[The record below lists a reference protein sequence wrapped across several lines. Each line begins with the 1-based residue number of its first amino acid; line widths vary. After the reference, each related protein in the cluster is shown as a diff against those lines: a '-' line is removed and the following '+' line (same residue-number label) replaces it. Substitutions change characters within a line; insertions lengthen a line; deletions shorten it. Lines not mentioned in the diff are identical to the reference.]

1 MSVTLVDN
9 QHQGSQGGANR
20 SVLKNYCAGAVALCL
35 LALATAWARCLLL
48 DSTLIFNPADYG
60 VYRGTGVAVLAGADF
75 YSQNITGVYV
85 PQGLPFVYT
94 PFTALLLIPLAWL
107 PEPLGIGGWT
117 FLNCL
122 ALGILLLLS
131 LLYVRPHL
139 TGVRLAA
146 ALSATYL
153 LALPLNVV
161 AQHLIFGQ
169 INLLLVSLCL
179 IDMVRPQTRYL
190 PRGVL
195 IGLAAGIKLTPALF
209 ILFFWVSGRL
219 RPALTATAT
228 ALATVVLG
236 FLLLP
241 ESSST
246 YFGSKLSGLENVV
259 DLGTNFATSG
269 NSSLQGVAE
278 RWVGTHSL
286 LLLAPLLLAVV
297 AVAFSQAHRELAC
310 GDGFAAAAVLGC
322 ATCLLSPVSWL
333 HHWVWVIPTLAVLV
347 TRGRAARALA
357 IIWMLACLAQL
368 TDLGDLAAHAGWPII
383 PVEIMRSSIVLL
395 ALLAMVVLYL
405 PSQRKALHER
415 HPARHRRPTL

>member
-1 MSVTLVDN
+1 M
-9 QHQGSQGGANR
+9 
-20 SVLKNYCAGAVALCL
+20 
-35 LALATAWARCLLL
+35 
-48 DSTLIFNPADYG
+48 
-60 VYRGTGVAVLAGADF
+60 
-75 YSQNITGVYV
+75 
-85 PQGLPFVYT
+85 YT
-94 PFTALLLIPLAWL
+94 PFTALLLTPLAWL

-131 LLYVRPHL
+131 LIYVRPH
-139 TGVRLAA
+139 
-146 ALSATYL
+146 
-153 LALPLNVV
+153 
-161 AQHLIFGQ
+161 
-169 INLLLVSLCL
+169 
-179 IDMVRPQTRYL
+179 
-190 PRGVL
+190 
-195 IGLAAGIKLTPALF
+195 
-209 ILFFWVSGRL
+209 
-219 RPALTATAT
+219 PALTATAT

-236 FLLLP
+236 VLLLP
-241 ESSST
+241 EPSST

-405 PSQRKALHER
+405 PSQRKAHRER

>member
-1 MSVTLVDN
+1 M
-9 QHQGSQGGANR
+9 
-20 SVLKNYCAGAVALCL
+20 
-35 LALATAWARCLLL
+35 
-48 DSTLIFNPADYG
+48 
-60 VYRGTGVAVLAGADF
+60 LAGADF

-85 PQGLPFVYT
+85 PQGLPYVYT

-107 PEPLGIGGWT
+107 PEPLGIGVWT

-131 LLYVRPHL
+131 LIYVRPNL

-219 RPALTATAT
+219 HPALTATAT
-228 ALATVVLG
+228 ASATVVLG
-236 FLLLP
+236 VLLLP
-241 ESSST
+241 EPSST

-405 PSQRKALHER
+405 PSQRKAHRER